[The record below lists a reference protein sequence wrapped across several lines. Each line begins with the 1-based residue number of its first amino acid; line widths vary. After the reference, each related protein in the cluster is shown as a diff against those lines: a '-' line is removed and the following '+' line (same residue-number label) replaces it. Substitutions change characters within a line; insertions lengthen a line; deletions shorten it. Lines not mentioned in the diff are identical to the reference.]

1 MRIYTTRESPHSIPY
16 CRFQFFER
24 LFSLV
29 YLSLILLWPFTSLP
43 PSWTYDVFLSFRG
56 EDTRFTFTN
65 HLYETLNR
73 NGIDIFID
81 RHLKRGEEISP
92 AFLKA
97 IEESRIS
104 IIVIS
109 ENYASSRWCLDELVH
124 ILECRRSRQQIV
136 WPVFYKVDPSHL
148 RNQTSRFGDAF
159 TGLEHKYKDEEKI
172 LLWRSA
178 LKEVSNLPGHTVKEE
193 EYEVTFINKII
204 KEISV
209 EVLQRTYLNVAKY
222 PVGIQSCVE
231 EVEEILD
238 VGENGRCVVGIW
250 GAPGIGKTTIAKA
263 VYNAIAHKFEGSCF
277 LADVR
282 ETLTSHEGVIK
293 LQKTLLSKVLR
304 GTRVKIDNV
313 HHGINL
319 IEKLLRRKKI
329 LLILDDVDELEQ
341 LNNLVEV
348 NWFGEGSRV
357 IITTK
362 DRGLLECYGVEL
374 IYEIQK
380 LEDDKALELLSYAQG
395 LPLALTLIGS
405 HLRNKSIDR
414 WQAIFDSYDSYEGEP
429 YRGIQRILRKSY
441 DSWDDVMQQVFLDIA
456 CFFKGEDKDYV
467 LQILR
472 SLKLNVPQDCIEVL
486 VENAIITIEGNRI
499 LMHDLLEK
507 MGKHIVY
514 KESPTEPGKRS
525 RLWFHEDVYNVLTEN
540 RGTKKIKGI
549 VVKLSKPDVIPLNA
563 KSFLRMVNLE
573 IFINRNA
580 QFYGRVDYLPND
592 LRWIELGGLDFQ
604 NLGSNILHKHLV
616 TFNLQFNYHPRHPVM
631 FDMPY
636 SGIKQLKGFKN
647 LTKLTSINLNGC
659 EFLEKIPDFSGMPN
673 IKHLD
678 LCDCTVCLVEVDDSV
693 GFLDKFVDLNLRSR
707 SKLTR
712 FVTRLGLRS
721 LEMLSL
727 CGCTNESLVLSDIQK
742 SGIRE
747 LPSSIAY
754 LTRLKSLDAD
764 GCENLTNT
772 YIHTYIYISVTTDLD
787 IVDDKCITF
796 FFPNLHYLDLDGCS
810 LSESDFLVPLDC
822 WSTLTRLDLSRNNFV
837 SLPDCISK
845 FVNLKQLR
853 LISCRRLLEIPQVL
867 PPKLIHLDLDNCTSL
882 EKISKLPLML
892 ECLSLTNCF
901 RLSGD
906 EVKKLENNLLNQE
919 SLWHS
924 GLEIILR
931 GTEIPK
937 WLCYTSK
944 HPTTFELPSENERE
958 EAVRGSEFCFEILL
972 NLQDETSRLVLC
984 IVVEAPT
991 PYDPYVLYNIEAT
1004 HVWLKLV
1011 DLDEQQRDRCQVIF
1025 QFLEGSRVKSC
1036 RVQSLLIHLISN
1048 RDELV
1053 SLSLGSASNVGKRP
1067 PTTYIHSQHDSLRI
1081 E

>member
-1 MRIYTTRESPHSIPY
+1 MAIQLASS
-16 CRFQFFER
+16 
-24 LFSLV
+24 S
-29 YLSLILLWPFTSLP
+29 SLP

-92 AFLKA
+92 TFLKA

-109 ENYASSRWCLDELVH
+109 ENYASSRWRLDELVH

-136 WPVFYKVDPSHL
+136 WPVFYKVDPSHV

-159 TGLEHKYKDEEKI
+159 TRLEHKYKDEEKI

-178 LKEVSNLPGHTVKEE
+178 LKEVSNLSGHTVKEE
-193 EYEVTFINKII
+193 EFIWLRKQKDAFWSILEQN
-204 KEISV
+204 
-209 EVLQRTYLNVAKY
+209 YH
-222 PVGIQSCVE
+222 VE

-293 LQKTLLSKVLR
+293 LQKTLLSKVLP

-319 IEKLLRRKKI
+319 IEKLLRQKKI

-374 IYEIQK
+374 IYEVQK
-380 LEDDKALELLSYAQG
+380 LEDDKALELLCLNAFGRKEPSDDYLSLAQRAIAYAQG

-441 DSWDDVMQQVFLDIA
+441 DSWDDVMQQVFLDLA
-456 CFFKGEDKDYV
+456 CFFKGEDKDYI

-549 VVKLSKPDVIPLNA
+549 VVKLPKPDVIPLNA

-580 QFYGRVDYLPND
+580 QFSGRIDYMPND

-604 NLGSNILHKHLV
+604 NLGSNILQKHLV
-616 TFNLQFNYHPRHPVM
+616 TFNLQFNYHPRHLVM

-659 EFLEKIPDFSGMPN
+659 EFLEKILDFSGIPN

-678 LCDCTVCLVEVDDSV
+678 LRDCTSLVEVDDLL
-693 GFLDKFVDLNLRSR
+693 GFFDKLVLLDLSGC
-707 SKLTR
+707 SKLTQ
-712 FVTRLGLRS
+712 FATKLALRS
-721 LEMLSL
+721 LEWLYL
-727 CGCTNESLVLSDIQK
+727 NGCTRLKSFPEIEDKMESLWYLDIQE

-747 LPSSIAY
+747 LPSSITY
-754 LTRLKSLDAD
+754 LSGLQRLKAN
-764 GCENLTNT
+764 GCENLAN
-772 YIHTYIYISVTTDLD
+772 IYLHGSTKLIATDLD
-787 IVDDKCITF
+787 SSDDDCHT
-796 FFPNLHYLDLDGCS
+796 LM
-810 LSESDFLVPLDC
+810 LSVLQHLNFLVPFDC
-822 WSTLTRLDLSRNNFV
+822 LLTIRSLDLSRNNFV
-837 SLPDCISK
+837 ILLECISK
-845 FVNLKQLR
+845 FVNLEELR
-853 LISCRRLLEIPQVL
+853 LSGCKRLREILELL
-867 PPKLIHLDLDNCTSL
+867 PPKLVSLYLDDCTSL
-882 EKISKLPLML
+882 EKNLKLPPML
-892 ECLSLTNCF
+892 RVLDLTNCF
-901 RLSGD
+901 RLHGVEGYWRSELQILLRGN
-906 EVKKLENNLLNQE
+906 EVRSVRKFFQAKKL
-919 SLWHS
+919 
-924 GLEIILR
+924 
-931 GTEIPK
+931 
-937 WLCYTSK
+937 
-944 HPTTFELPSENERE
+944 
-958 EAVRGSEFCFEILL
+958 
-972 NLQDETSRLVLC
+972 
-984 IVVEAPT
+984 APDYE
-991 PYDPYVLYNIEAT
+991 YDQ
-1004 HVWLKLV
+1004 LK
-1011 DLDEQQRDRCQVIF
+1011 QWP
-1025 QFLEGSRVKSC
+1025 
-1036 RVQSLLIHLISN
+1036 
-1048 RDELV
+1048 
-1053 SLSLGSASNVGKRP
+1053 SLSLELADDYTKPRHIDLHVPIEIEDEQEQPSTSK
-1067 PTTYIHSQHDSLRI
+1067 SQMIDNL
-1081 E
+1081 